1 MNLTNV
7 PKGISLRFLIHDL
20 LREDFPNV
28 NVRVHLIIDIPVK
41 QMIERVCRVL
51 EQDYESVMHDPTVG
65 RPDTGVY
72 TARYV
77 ITKIL
82 REWYEYN
89 WYQISQALTLR
100 DTTVRRQYVKTNSLL
115 SCGDTIMT
123 EAYEK
128 ALNNLLYES

>member
-1 MNLTNV
+1 MKATEFELSNELHAAVRAVIGDRFPHIRVRMNCV
-7 PKGISLRFLIHDL
+7 
-20 LREDFPNV
+20 
-28 NVRVHLIIDIPVK
+28 IDIPVK
-41 QMIERVCRVL
+41 QMMERVCRVL